1 MTEIPMCRGRGQRR
15 QARLFPVVLFA
26 VGLIVGAFATAV
38 PSRAADKSVA
48 VFDFELIDSSLEG
61 SMMGKNAGEQARL
74 QTLAPTLRNDLKDL
88 PGYTIVDTA
97 SVEKKASS
105 QNLQNCGG
113 CAVTMAKTLG
123 ADIAVTGTVQKV
135 SNLILNINAYATDV
149 KTGKPIARG
158 STDIRS
164 NTDESWQRGIAYL
177 WKNTLK
183 KQFEAA
189 R

>member
-1 MTEIPMCRGRGQRR
+1 MTEFPICRGRGSRR
-15 QARLFPVVLFA
+15 QARLFPVVLLA
-26 VGLIVGAFATAV
+26 LGAFATAK
-38 PSRAADKSVA
+38 PALAADKSVA

-74 QTLAPTLRNDLKDL
+74 QTLAPTIRDDLEGL
-88 PGYTIVDTA
+88 PGYTTVDIA
-97 SVEKKASS
+97 PVAKKARS

-113 CAVTMAKTLG
+113 CTVTMAEQLG
-123 ADIAVTGTVQKV
+123 ADIAVIGTVQKV
-135 SNLILNINAYATDV
+135 SDLILNINAYATDV
-149 KTGKPIARG
+149 KTGKQIARG

-164 NTDESWQRGIAYL
+164 NTDESWRRGIEYL
-177 WKNTLK
+177 WKNTLR

>member
-1 MTEIPMCRGRGQRR
+1 MIQIPMCRGRGRRR

-26 VGLIVGAFATAV
+26 AGLVAAAFATAV

-61 SMMGKNAGEQARL
+61 SMLGKNAGEQARL
-74 QTLAPTLRNDLKDL
+74 QTLAPTLREELQDLS
-88 PGYTIVDTA
+88 GYTIVDIA
-97 SVEKKASS
+97 SVRKKAES
-105 QNLQNCGG
+105 QNLQNCGS
-113 CAVTMAKTLG
+113 CAVTMAKALG
-123 ADIAVTGTVQKV
+123 ADIALTGTVQKV

-149 KTGKPIARG
+149 ATGKPVARG
-158 STDIRS
+158 SADIRS
-164 NTDESWQRGIAYL
+164 NTDQSWQRGIDYL
-177 WKNTLK
+177 WDNTLK